1 MGLDQD
7 VSEWELV
14 GLIEKYLGSV
24 DRVVLFEFCA
34 RAAAGEG
41 GDVAWVK
48 APLRR

>member
-24 DRVVLFEFCA
+24 DRVVEHLIQKQT
-34 RAAAGEG
+34 
-41 GDVAWVK
+41 DMV
-48 APLRR
+48 